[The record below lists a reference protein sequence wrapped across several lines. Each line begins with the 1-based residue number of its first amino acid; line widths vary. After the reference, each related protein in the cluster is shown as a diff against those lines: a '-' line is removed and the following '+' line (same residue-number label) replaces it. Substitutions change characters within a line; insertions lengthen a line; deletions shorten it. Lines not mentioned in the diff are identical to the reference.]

1 MSAVQTASRYYGN
14 RFWHTVL
21 IVGGGGG
28 DGSSLSGVRD
38 VYQVHGWQRA
48 KFIGVSG
55 RGATCVGVLLGKWF
69 ARWKTE
75 KTEDV
80 LFTPIGV
87 YTSLFKTL

>member
-1 MSAVQTASRYYGN
+1 MATDSGTQ
-14 RFWHTVL
+14 F
-21 IVGGGGG
+21 
-28 DGSSLSGVRD
+28 SSLGEEEGMVHHCRGD